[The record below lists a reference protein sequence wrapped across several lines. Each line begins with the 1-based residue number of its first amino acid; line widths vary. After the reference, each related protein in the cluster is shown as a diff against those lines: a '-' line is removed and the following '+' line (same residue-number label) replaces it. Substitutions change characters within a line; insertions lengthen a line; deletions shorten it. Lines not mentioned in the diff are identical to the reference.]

1 MWIIN
6 EENHDAL
13 CVAENLGK
21 AVMWLVTSDW
31 LTGDTIGIDEDDN
44 EYTVASI
51 VKGSDEDKFL
61 ISEYLLKLCHKDGVR
76 AVLEWLEQFGF
87 YIHDIE
93 VA

>member
-1 MWIIN
+1 MWIVK
-6 EENHDAL
+6 EENYGAL

-31 LTGDTIGIDEDDN
+31 LTGGTIGIDEDDN

-51 VKGSDEDKFL
+51 IKGSDEDKFL

-76 AVLEWLEQFGF
+76 AVLEWLGQFGF
-87 YIHDIE
+87 YIYDIE

>member
-1 MWIIN
+1 MWIIH
-6 EENHDAL
+6 EENHSNL
-13 CVAENLGK
+13 CVAENFGK

-31 LTGDTIGIDEDDN
+31 LTGDTIGVDFNDN

-61 ISEYLLKLCHKDGVR
+61 ISEYLLKLYHKDGVR